1 MRIKTNVKKVK
12 QDLEKWRIKESDS
25 FDKKVTKICKLA
37 SVHLQRKINGNIDKP
52 TNFTQNAVGFK
63 FTRKK
68 TETVNSIF
76 IKDVQTKY
84 LLPYFEGKD
93 VTKMQPVAEDRKNQ
107 FGNIKSLKSKRYV
120 KVKHKNGKEILID
133 PKKKRNKKGVSKR
146 LVAIKETNTRRAVL
160 GSWESNAKEIIR
172 MVNNRMK
179 LI

>member
-1 MRIKTNVKKVK
+1 MSTANNRKVK
-12 QDLEKWRIKESDS
+12 RDLEKWRIKEGDN
-25 FDKKVTKICKLA
+25 FDKKLTKVCKLA
-37 SVHLQRKINGNIDKP
+37 SVQLQRKINGNIDKP

-63 FTRKK
+63 FNRTS
-68 TETVNSIF
+68 EGTVNTIF
-76 IKDVQTKY
+76 IKDIQAKY
-84 LLPYFEGKD
+84 LKPYIEGEC

-160 GSWESNAKEIIR
+160 GNWESNAKEIIR